1 MKLCSVGE
9 WINVSFT
16 QKNGNLIGLNFILIY
31 VDFQCHFVDF
41 SFPFVLSYF
50 FFTLLMISKPPP
62 PTIEGAFGT

>member
-1 MKLCSVGE
+1 MKLRSVGE

-16 QKNGNLIGLNFILIY
+16 QKNGNLIFILIY
-31 VDFQCHFVDF
+31 VDFQCHFVEF

-62 PTIEGAFGT
+62 PTNEGAFGT